1 MRKKMT
7 VFIVTVN
14 LWEATETLGVF
25 STSLKAEAFVATL
38 RESDRINSEISDFE
52 ITDFVVV

>member
-1 MRKKMT
+1 MT

-25 STSLKAEAFVATL
+25 STREKAEAFVSTME
-38 RESDRINSEISDFE
+38 ESERINSH
-52 ITDFVVV
+52 ITPFVVV